1 MREEYKKQVNL
12 LLSILP
18 EIAKEECFALH
29 GGTAINLFVRDM
41 PRLSVDIDLTYL
53 PLEDFEASRINMNE
67 ALKRIVVSIQKVLPD
82 SKIHHDEKTCKL
94 IVNDNKV
101 SVKVEVSLMGRG
113 SIYEPQ
119 VMELCKKA
127 QKEFNAF
134 VETRVLN
141 YGLLFGGKICAAL
154 DRQHPRDLFDVLHL
168 LNNEGFTDEVK
179 LGFLFYLLGHSRPMH
194 EILAPNLQ
202 DQSSAMETQ
211 FSGMTTDGFNYKEFE
226 KTREQLI
233 KVIHQRLTESDKN
246 FLMGILK
253 LQPDWTIY
261 DFKEFPSVKW
271 KLQNLEK
278 LKRENPEKYQSM
290 INQLQKVIYPE
301 YVRSEN

>member
-179 LGFLFYLLGHSRPMH
+179 SGFLFYLLGHNRPMH

-253 LQPDWTIY
+253 LKPDWTIY
-261 DFKEFPSVKW
+261 DFKDYPGIKW
-271 KLQNLEK
+271 KLLNLEK
-278 LKRENPEKYQSM
+278 LKSGNPEKYQFM
-290 INQLQKVIYPE
+290 IDQLQSVLYPGNIL
-301 YVRSEN
+301 SLK

>member
-1 MREEYKKQVNL
+1 MREEYKKQVSL

-53 PLEDFEASRINMNE
+53 PLEDFETSRLHINE
-67 ALKRIVVSIQKVLPD
+67 ALQRIVVNIQKVLPD
-82 SKIHHDEKTCKL
+82 SKIHHEGKTCKL
-94 IVNDNKV
+94 IVNDKKV

-113 SIYEPQ
+113 SIFEPR
-119 VMELCKKA
+119 VMELCMKA
-127 QKEFNAF
+127 QEEFGAY

-154 DRQHPRDLFDVLHL
+154 DRQHPRDLFDVLYL

-179 LGFLFYLLGHSRPMH
+179 SGFIFYLLGHSRPMH
-194 EILAPNLQ
+194 EILAPNMLG
-202 DQSSAMETQ
+202 QSSAMETQ

-226 KTREQLI
+226 KTREELI
-233 KVIHQRLTESDKN
+233 KVIHQRLTESDKI

-261 DFKEFPSVKW
+261 DFKEYPGVKW
-271 KLQNLEK
+271 KLLNLEK
-278 LKRENPEKYQSM
+278 LKSENPEKYQSM
-290 INQLQKVIYPE
+290 IDQLQTVLYPGE
-301 YVRSEN
+301 S

>member
-94 IVNDNKV
+94 IVNDHKV

-179 LGFLFYLLGHSRPMH
+179 SGFLFYLLGHSRPMH

-261 DFKEFPSVKW
+261 DFKEYPGVKW
-271 KLQNLEK
+271 KLLNLEK
-278 LKRENPEKYQSM
+278 LKSENPEKYQFM
-290 INQLQKVIYPE
+290 IDQLQAVLNQ
-301 YVRSEN
+301 SES

>member
-1 MREEYKKQVNL
+1 MREEYKNQVGL

-53 PLEDFEASRINMNE
+53 PLEDFETSQLHINE
-67 ALKRIVVSIQKVLPD
+67 SLKRIVINIKKVLPE
-82 SKIHHDEKTCKL
+82 SKVQHDEKVCKL
-94 IVNDNKV
+94 IVNEKGV
-101 SVKVEVSLMGRG
+101 SVKVEVSVMGRG
-113 SIYEPQ
+113 SIYEPE
-119 VMELCKKA
+119 VMKLCLKA
-127 QKEFNAF
+127 QEEFDAY
-134 VETRVLN
+134 VEVNVLN

-154 DRQHPRDLFDVLHL
+154 DRQHPRDLFDVLYL

-179 LGFLFYLLGHSRPMH
+179 SGFIFYLLGHSRPMH
-194 EILAPNLQ
+194 EILAPHMK
-202 DQSSAMETQ
+202 DQSSVMETQ
-211 FSGMTTDGFNYKEFE
+211 FSGMTAERFTYDDYE
-226 KTREQLI
+226 KTRESLL
-233 KVIHQRLTESDKN
+233 KVIHQRLTESDKI

-278 LKRENPEKYQSM
+278 LKRENQEKYQSM
-290 INQLQKVIYPE
+290 IDQLQKVLYPE
-301 YVRSEN
+301 NG